1 MKVALIG
8 TGAMGCIFG
17 AALAR
22 GGAELVCLDRSADV
36 VAALQQHVRSQ
47 LAAHEYP
54 REIEFLDELP
64 KTPSGKIQRFLLRA
78 REII

>member
-22 GGAELVCLDRSADV
+22 GGAELVCLDRNPEV
-36 VAALQQHVRSQ
+36 VAALQQ
-47 LAAHEYP
+47 
-54 REIEFLDELP
+54 
-64 KTPSGKIQRFLLRA
+64 
-78 REII
+78 